1 MIRMVC
7 VAVIALVGVGCQSP
21 DISVRQYQLA
31 QQPQTAAVINTS
43 KQLIIEPIV
52 LVDYLKR
59 PNILLKQDNNQLYV
73 TKYHVWAEPLDKA
86 IARTLVNHLNHRQ
99 QQWRVDH
106 GLFSQ
111 CIDQKSCLR
120 LILLVEEFYP
130 TDGST
135 VNFSGKYR
143 LSRNHKILTQQD
155 FNLSHQLSVDGYP
168 HAVDKLQQLILQLSS
183 QIERQLPGKR

>member
-1 MIRMVC
+1 MIK
-7 VAVIALVGVGCQSP
+7 AVFLGAIALVCVGCQSP

-31 QQPQTAAVINTS
+31 PQPQTAMVADDA
-43 KQLIIEPIV
+43 KQLIIEPVV

-59 PNILLKQDNNQLYV
+59 PNILLKQDSNTLYV

-86 IARTLVNHLNHRQ
+86 IARTLVNHLNSNQ

-106 GLFSQ
+106 GMFNR
-111 CIDQKSCLR
+111 CNDDNKCLR
-120 LILLVEEFYP
+120 LSVLVEEFYP
-130 TDGST
+130 TDEST

-143 LSRNHKILTQQD
+143 LSRNNKVLMQHD
-155 FNLSHQLSVDGYP
+155 FNLINALDTDGYP

-183 QIERQLPGKR
+183 QIERQLPRE